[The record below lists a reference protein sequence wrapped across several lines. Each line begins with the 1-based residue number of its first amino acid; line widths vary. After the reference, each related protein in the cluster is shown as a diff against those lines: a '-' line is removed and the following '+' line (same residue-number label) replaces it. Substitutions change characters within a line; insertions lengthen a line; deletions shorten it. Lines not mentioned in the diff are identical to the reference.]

1 MTTEGLTPVQEVRE
15 TCVHPVEHVGP
26 ALMIAPDGRVYGV
39 TGHCMLCNETCP
51 LTADKAVRCSSVVGN
66 GEPDGAGGE
75 AADECAQ
82 PSSFVVARSDGD
94 ETYGINGGSDECCG
108 AHLEDTV
115 LGMADG
121 DPEVQV
127 IVAIRWDDSPSA
139 DVDRDPDHFRKAS
152 ARAELNEHG
161 VTVHPYVNLTA
172 GQLEAMAAILRDAPD
187 TTKGEQ

>member
-1 MTTEGLTPVQEVRE
+1 MSGENLTPVQEVR
-15 TCVHPVEHVGP
+15 VF
-26 ALMIAPDGRVYGV
+26 
-39 TGHCMLCNETCP
+39 
-51 LTADKAVRCSSVVGN
+51 TADESVRCSSVVGN
-66 GEPDGAGGE
+66 GNRIDWGGE
-75 AADECAQ
+75 EADECAQ
-82 PSSFVVARSDGD
+82 PSSFVVSRSDGNPS
-94 ETYGINGGSDECCG
+94 YGINGGSDECCG

-121 DPEVQV
+121 DPDVRV
-127 IVAIRWDDSPSA
+127 IVAIRWDDSPPA
-139 DVDRDPDHFRKAS
+139 DVARDPDHFRKAS